1 VGTILE
7 ILIIRQNIG
16 SEFMPKKLTTSEW
29 INKAKAVH
37 GERFDYSKVTYVN
50 AKTKVIIRCLIPDH
64 GEWLCNP
71 SNHIT
76 HGRGCPRCGGSNK
89 KTTNE
94 FIEDARALHGD
105 VYTYEN
111 CSYVNSHTNVSIKC
125 SHHGAF
131 EQSPTAHLSGQGC
144 PTCGQEIITN
154 KARMPTTDVL
164 GLLNKQSSLGGDVIF
179 DEGAYW
185 SMNDK
190 MVITCSIHGKQ
201 IPRIVTSMLTSKH
214 PCLKCSEPLRNN
226 GITELQFQ
234 AKLDN
239 KFNSKYEI
247 ELFDYI
253 GKETR
258 VNLNCSINGHG
269 GFSIQASYLH
279 KSLGCPKCRVEQGR
293 LNRTHGIQKFIEDN
307 QSHRK
312 NEWMKQVL
320 ETHGSKYDY
329 SKVVYTKQRGSV
341 TIGCPS
347 HGWFE
352 QVAYTHILAGC
363 RQCADEDLKGLYSE
377 KYFRDNPEEKHKA
390 GKLYYIHFESDSDSF
405 YKVGI
410 TQTSIAARFAMVPK
424 GKVVIDILG
433 LSNVSIYEAWVA
445 EAKIQKHHGSK
456 YRHVPNIEGFSN
468 REMRIGPTECFSQ
481 PLSDEWIALYFPN
494 NY

>member
-1 VGTILE
+1 
-7 ILIIRQNIG
+7 
-16 SEFMPKKLTTSEW
+16 MPNKLTTAEW
-29 INKAKAVH
+29 TNKANATH
-37 GERFDYSKVTYVN
+37 GKCYDYSEVDYVR
-50 AKTKVIIRCLIPDH
+50 AKEKVIIRCLVPGH
-64 GEWLCNP
+64 GKWLASP
-71 SNHIT
+71 SGHLS
-76 HGRGCPRCGGSNK
+76 GKGCPLCGGSTK
-89 KTTNE
+89 KTTGQ
-94 FIEDARALHGD
+94 FVEDARIIHGD
-105 VYTYEN
+105 KYTYEN

-131 EQSPTAHLSGQGC
+131 EQSPTAHLSGRGC
-144 PTCGQEIITN
+144 PTCGQKTITN
-154 KARMPTTDVL
+154 KARMHTTDVL

-190 MVITCSIHGKQ
+190 MGITCSIHGKQ

-214 PCLKCSEPLRNN
+214 PCLKCSEPLRND
-226 GITELQFQ
+226 GITGSQFQ
-234 AKLDN
+234 TKLDD
-239 KFNSKYEI
+239 KFNGKYEV

-253 GKETR
+253 GGKTC
-258 VNLNCSINGHG
+258 VNLNCSIEGHG
-269 GFSIQASYLH
+269 MFSIQASYLH
-279 KSLGCPKCRVEQGR
+279 KSRGCPKCRAEKGQ
-293 LNRTHGIQKFIEDN
+293 LNRIHGLQKSIKDS
-307 QSHRK
+307 QTYRK

-320 ETHGSKYDY
+320 KTHGNKYDY

-352 QVAYTHILAGC
+352 QVASTHITAGC

-377 KYFRDNPEEKHKA
+377 KYFHDNPEEKDKA

-410 TQTSIAARFAMVPK
+410 TQTTIAVRFAMVPK
-424 GKVVIDILG
+424 EKVVIEILG
-433 LSNVSIYEAWVA
+433 LCSVSIYEAWLA
-445 EAKIQKHHGSK
+445 EERIQKSHGSK

-481 PLSDEWIALYFPN
+481 PLNGDLMALFSST
-494 NY
+494 